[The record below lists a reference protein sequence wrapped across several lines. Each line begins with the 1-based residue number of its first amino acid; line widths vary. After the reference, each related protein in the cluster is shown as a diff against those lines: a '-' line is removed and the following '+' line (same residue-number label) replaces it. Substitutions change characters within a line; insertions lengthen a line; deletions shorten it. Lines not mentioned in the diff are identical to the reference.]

1 MVVISSQPTRPAR
14 EVTGQEL
21 EDLIESLGGHEAVRE
36 SLQRY
41 GERCELFN
49 SRWDEFTTKYPDH
62 FVALA
67 GDNTVLASE
76 TLDGIFGEI
85 DRRGLR
91 RRDCIV
97 KFVSAKPETWVL

>member
-36 SLQRY
+36 GLQQY
-41 GERCELFN
+41 GERCDLFD
-49 SRWDEFTTKYPDH
+49 SRWDEFTAKYPDH

-67 GDNTVLASE
+67 GDDTILASE
-76 TLDGIFGEI
+76 TLEGIFDKI

-91 RRDCIV
+91 RGDCVV
-97 KFVSAKPETWVL
+97 KFVSAKPEMWVL